1 MSEVMARAHV
11 VGGIVVNII
20 MAGPDF
26 MVSDGYLTDADDAAI
41 GDLHDPDTGFSRPPA
56 PAPLPAELIALAADL
71 RWRAEVGGM
80 EWRGWPVHT
89 DRQSQTKVLAEH
101 VAVTS
106 GSRLDGEPWKFAD
119 GLFRELTNADV
130 QDLARAVREHVR
142 ASFAAEAAVAADIEA
157 GVIVTREAVEAAFA
171 APELDPEPEPEED
184 PEPEPEEDLEPEPEP
199 EPAPEPDI
207 NPE

>member
-11 VGGIVVNII
+11 VEGVVVNII

-26 MVSDGYLTDADDAAI
+26 LVGDGYLTDADDAAI
-41 GDLHDPDTGFSRPPA
+41 GDLHDPEMGFSRPPV
-56 PAPLPAELIALAADL
+56 PAPLPVELIALAADL
-71 RWRAEVGGM
+71 RWRTEVGGL

-89 DRQSQTKVLAEH
+89 DRQSQTNILAEH

-119 GLFRELTNADV
+119 GLFRPLTNADV
-130 QDLARAVREHVR
+130 QDLALAVREHVR
-142 ASFAAEAAVAADIEA
+142 ASFAAEAAVAAEIEA

-171 APELDPEPEPEED
+171 APEPKPEPEEDPEPEPEPEED
-184 PEPEPEEDLEPEPEP
+184 PEPEP
-199 EPAPEPDI
+199 DI

>member
-26 MVSDGYLTDADDAAI
+26 MVGDGYLTDADDAAI
-41 GDLHDPDTGFSRPPA
+41 GDLHDADTGFSRPPA

-130 QDLARAVREHVR
+130 QDLALAVREHVR
-142 ASFAAEAAVAADIEA
+142 ASFAIEAAVAAEIEA
-157 GVIVTREAVEAAFA
+157 GVIVTREAVEVAFA
-171 APELDPEPEPEED
+171 APEPKPEPEED
-184 PEPEPEEDLEPEPEP
+184 PEPDPEPEP
-199 EPAPEPDI
+199 GI
-207 NPE
+207 NPK